1 MKKFFI
7 RLLHTV
13 RKTYQFFDSADMSV
27 YAANASFFLEIAAFP
42 LIILLLSIVRF
53 FPILSSEQ
61 IRIFLLKL
69 FPDVPAIS
77 DTISGI
83 ALDLEQNTSATVSWI
98 SALVTLFSAST
109 GVFAI
114 LKGLWTLHGYPKN
127 GKAVRYRLIA
137 IAYTV
142 VILML
147 AILAVGTDF
156 TANVALRLIY
166 SNPYLS
172 FLTKFTDHIVRVLK
186 YFQIITLTGSFLVV
200 TSLYMFPFERKARI
214 RDQIP
219 GALFTSLC
227 WMLASKIFSFYIN
240 YFWKSSVIYGSL
252 TAVILISFWVYLL
265 MSILFLGAALNRALE
280 EQRIPDFLDKFL
292 KSLPKVK

>member
-7 RLLHTV
+7 RFLHTV
-13 RKTYQFFDSADMSV
+13 RKTYQFYDNADMSV
-27 YAANASFFLEIAAFP
+27 YAVNASFFLEIAAFP
-42 LIILLLSIVRF
+42 LIILLLSVVRF
-53 FPILSSEQ
+53 FPMLNSEQ
-61 IRIFLLKL
+61 IRVFLLKL
-69 FPDVPAIS
+69 FPDVPTIS
-77 DTISGI
+77 DAVS
-83 ALDLEQNTSATVSWI
+83 ALALELEHDTSATVSWI

-109 GVFAI
+109 GVVAI
-114 LKGLWTLHGYPKN
+114 LKGLWTLYGYPKN
-127 GKAVRYRLIA
+127 GKALKYRFIA

-142 VILML
+142 VILVL
-147 AILAVGTDF
+147 AILAVGTDL
-156 TANVALRLIY
+156 TANVLLKLIY

-172 FLTKFTDHIVRVLK
+172 FLSEFTDQIVRVLK
-186 YFQIITLTGSFLVV
+186 YFQIITMAGSFLMV

-280 EQRIPDFLDKFL
+280 EQRIPDFLEKFL
-292 KSLPKVK
+292 KSHPKAE